1 MPRVRASVNAETRI
15 WDLLEA
21 TGVGMLTTRF
31 AGGMRARPLEA
42 RPDRDHGVVYFIVD
56 VRGLKDDEIEAAPD
70 VCFTLTNVQDKAY
83 LSLAARAE
91 VLRDPLLAAKFW
103 KKTDDVWW
111 PGGPEDRH
119 VRVLKLEPS
128 LGELWDGP
136 VSREVVRHE
145 FAKARATGEQ
155 PDLGQNRKVTVDM
168 S

>member
-1 MPRVRASVNAETRI
+1 MRSPGVAHETRI
-15 WDLLEA
+15 WDLLEQ
-21 TGVGMLTTRF
+21 TGVGMLTTRY
-31 AGGMRARPLEA
+31 AGGLRARPLEA
-42 RPDRDHGVVYFIVD
+42 RADRDHGIIYFIVD

-70 VCFTLTNVQDKAY
+70 VCFTLTNAQDKAY
-83 LSLAARAE
+83 LSLAARAQ

-119 VRVLKLEPS
+119 VRVLRLEPV

-136 VSREVVRHE
+136 ASGDVARHE
-145 FAKARATGEQ
+145 FAKARATGEE